1 MPASTRRQTAR
12 PPLGQARQSQVLQL
26 YGPGA
31 MVDLSDYALLIG
43 GLDLWDDKGCD
54 RVYEPRLLQLVQQA
68 TGVAHLDL
76 KTPPK
81 EVDRLRNISGS
92 IKAFRFPEWSVAQKV
107 SERLAGDSIPCRAR
121 PLVHFNDG
129 CIQDWRRY
137 QDDEGKYPLVPVRFV
152 MACPHGHL
160 SDIPWRDFCFRQF
173 NCKNTERL
181 YLLEAGTGNDFT
193 QIYVQS
199 ESGVTRKLADALVT
213 ESNPLGDCQGRT
225 PWLGRGRFD
234 SEMCITDGER
244 TRNRLLVR
252 SASNAYFTETL
263 SVISLPE
270 EANRLAK
277 RVCELKDDLEG
288 ITAETDVPAA
298 LKFNP
303 RLKSAFTGVDP
314 ALLWQEIEA
323 QRGGPGTEAPS
334 PKDEELKLF
343 VGPMDG
349 VSSSSEDSLFEAD
362 VWQTSD
368 APTWYRKAIQ
378 RVLLVHRL
386 REVQAL
392 VGFTR
397 FTPRTSSL
405 GGLPIDTT
413 SSNRRA
419 PLANNLTWA
428 PASENKGE
436 GIFIEL
442 DPGRIRAWDRSDAV
456 TMWTRNFME
465 AFKREWLAT
474 RGLNAT
480 QFPFP
485 GAPYLLLHSLSH
497 LLITEIA
504 LECGYGASSIRERI
518 YANSAIGYGILLFT
532 SSSGSEG
539 TLGGLVGAGKRI
551 VTYLEKAF
559 ERGQLCSNDPFCS
572 EHDPNHPFDIRP
584 THGAACHGCE
594 LIAETSCERHNEFLD
609 RALVSPTVATDEAA
623 DPSFWSFINAGG

>member
-1 MPASTRRQTAR
+1 M
-12 PPLGQARQSQVLQL
+12 
-26 YGPGA
+26 
-31 MVDLSDYALLIG
+31 DLPDYALLIG

-303 RLKSAFTGVDP
+303 RLKSAFAGVDP
-314 ALLWQEIEA
+314 VLLWQEIEA
-323 QRGGPGTEAPS
+323 QRGRPGTEVPS

-362 VWQTSD
+362 VWRTSD

>member
-1 MPASTRRQTAR
+1 MPVPNRRRTQ

-31 MVDLSDYALLIG
+31 MVDFPDYALLIG

-54 RVYEPRLLQLVQQA
+54 IVYEPRLLQLVRQV

-107 SERLAGDSIPCRAR
+107 SERLAFDSIPCRAR

-137 QDDEGKYPLVPVRFV
+137 RDDEGEYPLVPVRFV

-160 SDIPWRDFCFRQF
+160 SDIPWRDFCFRRF

-193 QIYVQS
+193 QIHVQS

-213 ESNPLGDCQGRT
+213 ESNPLGHCQSRT
-225 PWLGRGRFD
+225 PWLGSGRFD
-234 SEMCITDGER
+234 SEICTTDGER

-252 SASNAYFTETL
+252 SASNAYFTEML

-270 EANRLAK
+270 EANGLA
-277 RVCELKDDLEG
+277 RRICELKDDLGG
-288 ITAETDVPAA
+288 IGAEADVPAA

-303 RLKSAFTGVDP
+303 RLKNAFADVEP
-314 ALLWQEIEA
+314 VLLWQEIEA
-323 QRGGPGTEAPS
+323 QRGGAGTDAPS

-349 VSSSSEDSLFEAD
+349 VSSSAEDSLFEAD
-362 VWQTSD
+362 VWRTPD
-368 APTWYRKAIQ
+368 APAWYRKAIR

-397 FTPRTSSL
+397 FTPGTSSL

-419 PLANNLTWA
+419 ALANNLTWA

-436 GIFIEL
+436 GIFLEL
-442 DPGRIRAWDRSDAV
+442 DPHRIRAWAGSDAV
-456 TMWTRNFME
+456 TMRTMKFRE
-465 AFKREWLAT
+465 AFKRKWLTT
-474 RGLNAT
+474 RGLNAE

-497 LLITEIA
+497 LLITEAVVVCVDEKTQIQA
-504 LECGYGASSIRERI
+504 VERTQPMLPLGLGTVEGVTHDTIRNGTTTGHLEKSGKAPGGLPSHHEKFSCRGISCRPASFPMRGKRQFFEVPNIVCRFGCSHRESVGAVP
-518 YANSAIGYGILLFT
+518 ASAPPPP
-532 SSSGSEG
+532 SSSPSSSMLTGVCR
-539 TLGGLVGAGKRI
+539 TTWI
-551 VTYLEKAF
+551 
-559 ERGQLCSNDPFCS
+559 
-572 EHDPNHPFDIRP
+572 
-584 THGAACHGCE
+584 
-594 LIAETSCERHNEFLD
+594 LI
-609 RALVSPTVATDEAA
+609 
-623 DPSFWSFINAGG
+623 